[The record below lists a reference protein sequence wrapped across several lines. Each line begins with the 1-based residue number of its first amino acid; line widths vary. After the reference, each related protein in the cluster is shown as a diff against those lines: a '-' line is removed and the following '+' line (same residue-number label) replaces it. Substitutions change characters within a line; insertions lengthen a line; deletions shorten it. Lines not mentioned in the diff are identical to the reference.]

1 MPKINVNSIKFKI
14 YFLFI
19 LSNIIIFSV
28 GIFIVLHYI
37 ALYSRK
43 SLKEQLKSN
52 LMSGTM
58 AFLSERNYM
67 LEKANDIIA
76 HNFKSGFIRKTVDY
90 KRISDIILVKIERG
104 KIDYIKKF
112 ESKKYPEKVK
122 ISKKYYGRLER
133 IISTK
138 NRHIFAGF
146 GRDKPDKLINITV
159 IYRLLHKNNGYLI
172 ILNKH
177 VTSDY
182 LKNIRIKKHIPSNLG
197 IYYGFKRSAISFVKN
212 NKYEGLGQNLTKK
225 QIPVLEK
232 GISVYASLNVNG
244 THFYVYNVPIKNYDG
259 KIIGVF
265 GAGIKQYTWFR
276 HLSKLYASIIF
287 FIALYILTILIF
299 ILINKRFSEPFYDLL
314 KSIRNIDPNNP
325 QELNI
330 ADKYKNKESE
340 FYEFAKAINVLNN
353 AIVLKQKE
361 NSLIMSSINDFSK
374 TVSEKDDFNSL
385 TFKLIDMIVERMGY
399 GYAWFGVLD
408 EDKKEVKIISVYNN
422 DFNYAKNLIFQYGEN
437 PDNHE
442 YLQNL
447 TAKAIKLQNYAV
459 INDVENDTTIP
470 ARYKTKLLE
479 FKFLSAGS
487 FPLIMHGRVIG
498 IMAIYSSKKGAFD
511 DVKAGAIFD
520 LANYA
525 AYLITYLKN
534 LKRQSLLSEM
544 VERLLFSMTRRQE
557 ITDEN
562 KTNVNGNSF
571 YSSKSGSR
579 SKQEL
584 SREEFMQK
592 FLNDIEDN
600 MQTDFVEFIVFDVVK
615 SEIIEG
621 IFSNKWVLNLGK
633 STIEPLPTEF
643 VRKRIIENRLEAYNY
658 QKDDSATEY
667 FKNKGVEDIILYSFE
682 GTENRRYMAIT
693 GVIKRSASF
702 YDEDLYFFKNGI
714 NFLAEYFGINTL
726 FEKLDSSLE
735 LLENRENLINK
746 MAEFG
751 IVSINLTDKTVNLY
765 NDYFALA
772 FNIDK
777 FSSPLELNEFY
788 EKIKDAFEDK
798 NFAKTIFETYINN
811 KYTATLESIEMNLKN
826 GIILSMKSNL
836 FSTKDKSVIRFLV
849 FGDVTNLKNNIKRLN
864 LLNNLSYK
872 LSMVFTLEYAIKT
885 FAEGLCSIKKQGG
898 GMVDSLHIN
907 IFDAVNKKTVTSLIY
922 DRKKGSPPETD
933 NSENADKII
942 LKTANID
949 YEDYLSNCKLLKNEK
964 NNDLDDTVNSCE
976 FKGTAGSYMCFPLK
990 ISDELAGTISI
1001 DSEDKH
1007 FFTQEIIDLIKE
1019 IINIA
1024 SPVFAKLIL
1033 IETNRELALT
1043 DSLTGI
1049 HNRRF
1054 MYEFVKR
1061 EIVRASRNSTSLS
1074 FAILDVDKFKNIND
1088 NYGHNIGDIM
1098 LVEFTNDL
1106 KSILLRKQD
1115 IITRYGGDE
1124 FVVVL
1129 PDTSKEKATN
1139 LMEKLRVYI
1148 ENKIYTPKDNLNL
1161 NITISVGVSGIEQF
1175 FHDKS
1180 GEIKEINYDPDEIL
1194 NGLLKIADDNLYRA
1208 KELGRNKVVG

>member
-1 MPKINVNSIKFKI
+1 MPKIKVNSIKFKI

-19 LSNIIIFSV
+19 LSNIIIFSI
-28 GIFIVLHYI
+28 GISIALHYVAI
-37 ALYSRK
+37 YSRK

-90 KRISDIILVKIERG
+90 KRISDIILVKIESG

-112 ESKKYPEKVK
+112 KYKKYPKKLK
-122 ISKKYYGRLER
+122 ISKKYYGKLKR

-138 NRHIFAGF
+138 NRHIFTGF
-146 GRDKPDKLINITV
+146 GRDKPDRLINITV
-159 IYRLLHKNNGYLI
+159 IYRLLHKNSGYLI

-177 VTSDY
+177 ITSDY

-197 IYYGFKRSAISFVKN
+197 IYYGSKRSAISFVKN
-212 NKYEGLGQNLTKK
+212 NKYKGLGQNLTKN

-232 GISVYASLNVNG
+232 GISVYASLNVDG
-244 THFYVYNVPIKNYDG
+244 TPFYVYNVPIKNYGG
-259 KIIGVF
+259 KIIGIF

-276 HLSKLYASIIF
+276 HLSKLYTSIIF

-299 ILINKRFSEPFYDLL
+299 ILIDKRFSKPFYDLL
-314 KSIRNIDPNNP
+314 KSIESIDPNNP
-325 QELNI
+325 KELDL
-330 ADKYKNKESE
+330 ADKYKNRENE
-340 FYEFAKAINVLNN
+340 FYEFAKAITVLNN
-353 AIVLKQKE
+353 AIALKQKE
-361 NSLIMSSINDFSK
+361 NSLIVSSINDFSR
-374 TVSEKDDFNSL
+374 TVSEKDDFNSF
-385 TFKLIDMIVERMGY
+385 TFKLINLIVEKMGY
-399 GYAWFGVLD
+399 SYAWFGVLD
-408 EDKKEVKIISVYNN
+408 EDKKEVKIINVYNN
-422 DFNYAKNLIFQYGEN
+422 DFDYVKNLILQYGESLSN
-437 PDNHE
+437 SE

-447 TAKAIKLQNYAV
+447 TAKSIKLQNYAI

-498 IMAIYSSKKGAFD
+498 IIAIYSSKKGAFD
-511 DVKAGAIFD
+511 DVKASAIFN
-520 LANYA
+520 LSNYA
-525 AYLITYLKN
+525 GYLITYLQN
-534 LKRQSLLSEM
+534 IKRQSLLSKIAEQI
-544 VERLLFSMTRRQE
+544 LLSMTRRQE
-557 ITDEN
+557 TAKESE
-562 KTNVNGNSF
+562 KTANGNF
-571 YSSKSGSR
+571 VYSGESGGQNG
-579 SKQEL
+579 QEL
-584 SREEFMQK
+584 SGEAFLQK
-592 FLNDIEDN
+592 FLNDMEDN
-600 MQTDFVEFIVFDVVK
+600 MQTDFAEFIVFNAVK
-615 SEIIEG
+615 NEIIKG
-621 IFSNKWVLNLGK
+621 IFSDKWVLNLDK
-633 STIEPLPTEF
+633 STIEPVTTEF
-643 VRKRIIENRLEAYNY
+643 VKKRIIENRLEAYNY
-658 QKDDSATEY
+658 QEDDFATEY
-667 FKNKGVEDIILYSFE
+667 FKSKGVRDIILYSFE

-702 YDEDLYFFKNGI
+702 YGEDLEFFKNGI
-714 NFLAEYFGINTL
+714 NFLAEYFEINAL
-726 FEKLDSSLE
+726 FEKLDYSLE
-735 LLENRENLINK
+735 LLENRESLINK
-746 MAEFG
+746 MIEFG

-765 NDYFALA
+765 NDYFANV
-772 FNIDK
+772 FKISK
-777 FSSPLELNEFY
+777 FSTLFGLNEFY
-788 EKIKDAFEDK
+788 EKIKNAFEDEY
-798 NFAKTIFETYINN
+798 FAQKIFETYINN
-811 KYTATLESIEMNLKN
+811 MYAATLESVEINLKN
-826 GIILSMKSNL
+826 GVILSMKSNL
-836 FSTKDKSVIRFLV
+836 FTTKDKKVIRLLV
-849 FGDVTNLKNNIKRLN
+849 FGDITNLKNNIKRLN

-872 LSMVFTLEYAIKT
+872 LSMVFTLEYAVKT

-898 GMVDSLHIN
+898 GVADSLHIN
-907 IFDAVNKKTVTSLIY
+907 MFDTVNKKTVTSLIY
-922 DRKKGSPPETD
+922 DRKKGSTPETD

-942 LKTANID
+942 LKTANIE
-949 YEDYLSNCKLLKNEK
+949 YEDYLSSCKLLKNEK
-964 NNDLDDTVNSCE
+964 NNDTDDIINSCE
-976 FKGTAGSYMCFPLK
+976 FKGTVGSYTCFPLK

-1106 KSILLRKQD
+1106 KSVLLRKQD

-1129 PDTSKEKATN
+1129 PDTSKEKAMN